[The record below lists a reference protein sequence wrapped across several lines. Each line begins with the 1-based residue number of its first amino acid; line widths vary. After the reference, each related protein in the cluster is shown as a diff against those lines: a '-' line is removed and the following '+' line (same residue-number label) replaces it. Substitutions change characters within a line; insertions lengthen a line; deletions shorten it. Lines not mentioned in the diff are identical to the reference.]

1 MSACACVCVCV
12 GGRVHAREGAIIEV
26 SNTTQG
32 LSNITFCL
40 KCPSLMFT
48 SFTRFPQF
56 ETLNE
61 LLHETD

>member
-1 MSACACVCVCV
+1 MR
-12 GGRVHAREGAIIEV
+12 GRVCDFRIV
-26 SNTTQG
+26 SNNTQG
-32 LSNITFCL
+32 LSNININTFCL

>member
-1 MSACACVCVCV
+1 MSLWTLS
-12 GGRVHAREGAIIEV
+12 GYSEV
-26 SNTTQG
+26 NVLLQC
-32 LSNITFCL
+32 NV
-40 KCPSLMFT
+40 FT